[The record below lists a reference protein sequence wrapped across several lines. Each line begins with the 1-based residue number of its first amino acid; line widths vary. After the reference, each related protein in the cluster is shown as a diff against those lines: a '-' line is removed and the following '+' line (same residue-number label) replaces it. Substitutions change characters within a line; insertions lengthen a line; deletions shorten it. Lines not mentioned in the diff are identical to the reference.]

1 MKKVLAMISPSAAE
15 TEKFGQI
22 FAKNLRGGE
31 VIGLIGE
38 LGSGKTAFV
47 KGLAKGLGIQEP
59 ITSPTF
65 VVLREYN
72 ILRPKLHLRGVVNMV
87 RKLIHVDA
95 YRLEKIEEIKSAG
108 IEDYWGR
115 KDAIMV
121 IEWAEKIKKIL
132 PKNTIYIRF
141 KHISENIREISIKK
155 RTYVEK

>member
-1 MKKVLAMISPSAAE
+1 LKKVLAMISPSAAE
-15 TEKFGQI
+15 TEKFVQI